1 MPKAPEYRQYHI
13 PNVQGVPIEGRRFP
27 VLSMRTD
34 EVRAHVTRIA
44 EYIESA
50 EGEVPVEHI
59 WRRSATDGRSLL
71 LDIWWDNKRDD
82 LHLAFAFDPELNG
95 VTMILGLIIDTGIAI
110 LTPHPIEHEEDLI
123 EGIGLAVAGL
133 DEGLPK

>member
-1 MPKAPEYRQYHI
+1 MSNAPEYRQYHI

-34 EVRAHVTRIA
+34 EMRALITRIA

-50 EGEVPVEHI
+50 PDEVPVEHI
-59 WRRSATDGRSLL
+59 WRRSATDERSLL
-71 LDIWWDNKRDD
+71 LDIWWDQKRDD
-82 LHLAFAFDPELNG
+82 LHLSIAFDPQLNG
-95 VTMILGLIIDTGIAI
+95 VTMTLELIMDTGIAI
-110 LTPHPIEHEEDLI
+110 LTPHPVEHEEDLV